1 MRKGR
6 YRESRNNY
14 CSHGPSEV
22 AHLNAHASQP
32 EPSVSPL
39 DMSLS
44 SEGMPHLRR
53 AAALDRDARSLLRLV
68 NLATLLRPVE
78 NYSLPQARR
87 LWRLCSLALGR
98 QTPVAAVSEVK
109 IEGPA
114 GPITLRIFKPR
125 QSDQLLP
132 AFVWCH
138 GGGFIMGDLDTGE
151 SICRNITTAADCISV
166 AVRYR
171 LAPEHDLNAGRED
184 FLAALKWIAQNGAEL
199 GIDSSRLAI
208 GGDSAGGNIC
218 AVVAQEWVRS
228 KGPKLALQVLAY
240 PATDLVQEFPSL
252 AENAE
257 GYFISDHLLSLI
269 REVTASAAES
279 LDPTDPWLSP
289 RRNPALNDLPP
300 ALLIS
305 AGFDPIRDDGLDY
318 ANRLRAAKVQVE
330 LLHYPGEFHGFL
342 NFDAV
347 VGAGRDALHRT
358 GTALARAFAGEP
370 AADRTL
376 EISDQSSK
384 TPFGEIGTTLLA
396 TLTASHGW
404 RDALLRQLPPRLV
417 SASHWMLRPWLAP
430 SNAMRQRLANRFE
443 KLVAEQTYPTNR

>member
-1 MRKGR
+1 MRRGR
-6 YRESRNNY
+6 YRENRNIH

-22 AHLNAHASQP
+22 AHLNAHASHL

-39 DMSLS
+39 DMPLPSQ
-44 SEGMPHLRR
+44 GMPRLRR
-53 AAALDRDARSLLRLV
+53 AAALDRDARNLLRLV
-68 NLATLLRPVE
+68 NLATRLRPVE
-78 NYSLPQARR
+78 KYSLAQSRQ
-87 LWRLCSLALGR
+87 LWRLCALALGR
-98 QTPVAAVSEVK
+98 QVPVAAVSEVE

-114 GPITLRIFKPR
+114 GPITLRVFKPR

-138 GGGFIMGDLDTGE
+138 GGGFIVGDLDTGE

-218 AVVAQEWVRS
+218 AAVAQEWVRS
-228 KGPKLALQVLAY
+228 KGPRLALQVLAY

-257 GYFISDHLLSLI
+257 GYFISDHLLGLI

-279 LDPTDPWLSP
+279 LDPTDAWLSP
-289 RRNPALNDLPP
+289 RRNPILDGLPP
-300 ALLIS
+300 ALVIS

-318 ANRLRAAKVQVE
+318 ANRLRAAKVPVE

-347 VGAGRDALHRT
+347 VGAGRDVLQRT
-358 GTALARAFAGEP
+358 GTTLARAFAGES

-376 EISDQSSK
+376 EISDQSAK
-384 TPFGEIGTTLLA
+384 TSLGEIGATLLA

-404 RDALLRQLPPRLV
+404 RDALLRQLSPRLASV
-417 SASHWMLRPWLAP
+417 SQRMLRPWLAP
-430 SNAMRQRLANRFE
+430 SSAMQKRLANRFE
-443 KLVAEQTYPTNR
+443 KRVAEQTYPTNP